1 MESKKKKEQ
10 NKQFYNLIP
19 FLEISQIKEIHI
31 NIQLKLCTI
40 IYLCA
45 TMFCTCHAV
54 HKHVK
59 NMA

>member
-1 MESKKKKEQ
+1 MESKKNKEHKTNDFIYTFSWNVCKIKK
-10 NKQFYNLIP
+10 NTA
-19 FLEISQIKEIHI
+19 
-31 NIQLKLCTI
+31 KLCTI

-54 HKHVK
+54 HKHDK